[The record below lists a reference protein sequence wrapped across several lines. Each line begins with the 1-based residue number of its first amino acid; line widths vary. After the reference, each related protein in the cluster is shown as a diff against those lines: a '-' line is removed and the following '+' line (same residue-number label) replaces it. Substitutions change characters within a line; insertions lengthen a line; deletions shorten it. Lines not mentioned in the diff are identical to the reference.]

1 MIPGIW
7 IFSGDKENVR
17 YCLGEVKKKNIL
29 VMGVNPGM
37 SMPGEKQVTTRNV
50 VKVIENHFGADCGWI
65 MVNLHPQRTTNP
77 ENLSANAEESI
88 RNIQVIESVVNNFG
102 IQDIWCAW
110 GDAIDNPGKEFL
122 YESLKRIY
130 ETIGNK
136 CEWYHYDKLTH
147 KKNPKHPRSAQY
159 DKLCGKLE
167 NFSVSDYLTA
177 KGY

>member
-1 MIPGIW
+1 MS
-7 IFSGDKENVR
+7 FTDSG
-17 YCLGEVKKKNIL
+17 
-29 VMGVNPGM
+29 
-37 SMPGEKQVTTRNV
+37 
-50 VKVIENHFGADCGWI
+50 VIENHFGADCGWI

-77 ENLSANAEESI
+77 ENLSANAEESTK
-88 RNIQVIESVVNNFG
+88 NIQVIESVVNNFG

-110 GDAIDNPGKEFL
+110 GDAIDNPGKELL